1 MTNSKS
7 LPKSI
12 VNLKKGIHSGTQNR
26 SSNLMKHQDVT
37 AQYKI
42 NALQQ
47 SYIRN
52 KYQTL
57 KYQKFIDSVKPFC
70 KRKYIICFLS

>member
-7 LPKSI
+7 LPKSQ
-12 VNLKKGIHSGTQNR
+12 LTQKKGIDNGTQNR
-26 SSNLMKHQDVT
+26 SSNLLKHQDVT

-47 SYIRN
+47 SYIRK

-57 KYQKFIDSVKPFC
+57 KY
-70 KRKYIICFLS
+70 